1 MENSQEAETMG
12 KIKLIK
18 EEGVCRYI
26 DGNAVSI
33 GNIRIYDILKGKG
46 GR

>member
-1 MENSQEAETMG
+1 ME

-33 GNIRIYDILKGKG
+33 ISGFMIYLKVKEADDL
-46 GR
+46 